1 MKKVVASIFLL
12 SICTTALMG
21 AVKAS
26 TKSVVVEVENNW
38 NKAKSDEP
46 VVLKISDL
54 KTGFVVKS
62 ATVWDGEKEIPS
74 QLDDLNSD
82 RKADELAFLINIDPQ
97 TKKTFKVVLS
107 DQKSDKKYP
116 SRVFAEMLVSDKKRK
131 ARAHSFTHHSGY
143 QQHLQSTT
151 SSRSGIRIGAGSL
164 PTIL

>member
-1 MKKVVASIFLL
+1 
-12 SICTTALMG
+12 MG
-21 AVKAS
+21 VKAS

-62 ATVWDGEKEIPS
+62 TTVWDGEKKFRHSSMTSTQTE
-74 QLDDLNSD
+74 
-82 RKADELAFLINIDPQ
+82 KADELAFLINIDPQ

-116 SRVFAEMLVSDKKRK
+116 SRV
-131 ARAHSFTHHSGY
+131 
-143 QQHLQSTT
+143 
-151 SSRSGIRIGAGSL
+151 L
-164 PTIL
+164 PRC